1 MLNDGKEH
9 LAEIYD
15 RHLEMI
21 QTGSERILLIDD
33 EKFQV
38 DLGKRM
44 LEGFGFAETARTD
57 SIGALKLFRL
67 SKGGH
72 HDQTN

>member
-1 MLNDGKEH
+1 
-9 LAEIYD
+9 
-15 RHLEMI
+15 MI
-21 QTGSERILLIDD
+21 QTGSERILLIDH
-33 EKFQV
+33 EEFQV

-44 LEGFGFAETARTD
+44 LERLDFSVTARTD
-57 SIGALKLFRL
+57 RIGALKLFRL